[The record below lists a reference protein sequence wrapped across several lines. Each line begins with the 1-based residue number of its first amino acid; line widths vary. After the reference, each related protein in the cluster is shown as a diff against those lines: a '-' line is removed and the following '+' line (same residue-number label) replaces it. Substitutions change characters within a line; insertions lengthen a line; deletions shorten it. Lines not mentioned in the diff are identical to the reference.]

1 MAILDETIYILP
13 ELRFGGIQIFA
24 LDMAYHQVSH
34 GAKVKIFSIGKST
47 AALNR
52 YSSKKK
58 EALKKVIFL
67 TNIFKIYAYLLKSL
81 ILMRSVNIHT
91 QGHLLTYFGIFSCFK
106 NFKMVHTIQNQAE
119 YEVGKKRRIIH
130 SFYFNKMSVLTV
142 SNSKEIAKSFRSYY
156 GFDSNH
162 TIMNGIDFENLAI
175 SEIKP
180 KILKGNDTHVSLLT
194 IGSFGHHKNQ
204 KLLIESFIAINDPNC
219 SLYIIGKNYNNY
231 LDSRYLENIKKYSI
245 HLLGEINNSF
255 EYMDKCNIFCMS
267 SRNEGLPLVLM
278 EAKLKNMI
286 VVTTDTG
293 GSKEIIDK
301 NDFLVDVGDVDGYKK
316 ALEKSIKKF
325 RKKSIKPLNKHSANF
340 FKIQRCFDE
349 YLDIWK

>member
-1 MAILDETIYILP
+1 MASSDETIYILP

-24 LDMAYHQVSH
+24 LDMAYHQVNL
-34 GAKVKIFSIGKST
+34 GNKVKIFSIGKNT
-47 AALNR
+47 LVLNR
-52 YSSKKK
+52 YSIKKK
-58 EALKKVIFL
+58 EALKKVISL

-81 ILMRSVNIHT
+81 ILMKTINIHT

-142 SNSKEIAKSFRSYY
+142 SNSKEIAKSFSSYY
-156 GFDSNH
+156 GFDSMY
-162 TIMNGIDFENLAI
+162 TIMNGIDFDNLAI
-175 SEIKP
+175 SEIEP
-180 KILKGNDTHVSLLT
+180 KVFKGNDNHVSLLT

-204 KLLIESFIAINDPNC
+204 KMLIESFIAINDPNC
-219 SLYIIGKNYNNY
+219 SLYVIGKNYDNY
-231 LDSRYLENIKKYSI
+231 LDTKYLENIKKYPI
-245 HLLGEINNSF
+245 YFLGEVNNSM
-255 EYMDKCNIFCMS
+255 EYMDKCDIFCMS

-301 NDFLVDVGDVDGYKK
+301 NDFLVNLGDVDGYTK
-316 ALEKSIKKF
+316 ALEKSIKNF
-325 RKKSIKPLNKHSANF
+325 RKKPIKPLNAKSANF

-349 YLDIWK
+349 YLDVWK